1 MADGRPGRRGTNG
14 LVLFV
19 LGILAVL
26 LSFLLRVPCRVP
38 EWDVQNRFPG
48 LCAAELQPGD
58 LSVTPGGML
67 SGFFTGGPTGDQ
79 PIVVGMFTSILGW
92 MTTGLAEAFS
102 FEITPNTVLDLTVFL
117 TALVWVVTITA
128 VASLSGKQPSDP
140 VVLAFAPTVLL
151 VGFTSWDLWAVM
163 FMMLAVAS
171 YIRGSPGVAGVWVG
185 LGATVSFLPLLVLI
199 AILFLAARYRYLG
212 DFISALVVS
221 LIVFAMVNGPFMVQ
235 EFDRW
240 RERVGETMRS
250 PVSGDSGWSVWNAL
264 GAPVTGLSIDPANLD
279 QVSMIA
285 ILLGVVAVL
294 LVAVLA
300 GKEPSIVQVLSL
312 IHI

>member
-1 MADGRPGRRGTNG
+1 
-14 LVLFV
+14 
-19 LGILAVL
+19 
-26 LSFLLRVPCRVP
+26 
-38 EWDVQNRFPG
+38 
-48 LCAAELQPGD
+48 
-58 LSVTPGGML
+58 ML

-171 YIRGSPGVAGVWVG
+171 YIRGSPGVAGVWIG

-221 LIVFAMVNGPFMVQ
+221 LIVFAMVNGPFMVRSSTAGASAWARPCARRSRATPAGACGTPWAHRPP
-235 EFDRW
+235 DCRSTPRTW
-240 RERVGETMRS
+240 TRS
-250 PVSGDSGWSVWNAL
+250 P
-264 GAPVTGLSIDPANLD
+264 
-279 QVSMIA
+279 
-285 ILLGVVAVL
+285 
-294 LVAVLA
+294 
-300 GKEPSIVQVLSL
+300 
-312 IHI
+312 

>member
-1 MADGRPGRRGTNG
+1 MVAGLAGQRESGKPDTRRMLLGS
-14 LVLFV
+14 LLFV
-19 LGILAVL
+19 AGFAVVFMVLGYSPTLSVLYAMVVAVL

-38 EWDVQNRFPG
+38 EWSVDSRFPG

-199 AILFLAARYRYLG
+199 AILFLLMTAP
-212 DFISALVVS
+212 I
-221 LIVFAMVNGPFMVQ
+221 
-235 EFDRW
+235 
-240 RERVGETMRS
+240 
-250 PVSGDSGWSVWNAL
+250 
-264 GAPVTGLSIDPANLD
+264 GAH
-279 QVSMIA
+279 
-285 ILLGVVAVL
+285 LLGRAAAWRSGQKPDL
-294 LVAVLA
+294 LIRPSDR
-300 GKEPSIVQVLSL
+300 GKPGP
-312 IHI
+312 